1 MFCPQCGTS
10 QSDDLKYCKSCGGN
24 LFAVRQA
31 VTMRETGEKFDWSKT
46 WVADMLLS
54 GSEREKRDEELKRQ
68 RGITPETRSQKEIK
82 AGVITTSV
90 GIAVALFLYIF
101 MDGIIFGAHIPN
113 DTAMILSRI
122 WVVGVIP
129 TFVGLGLL
137 INGLLVKGPRE
148 AAERAAFEKELQ
160 RQSLPPTDTSEFAPS
175 PSSVTEHTTRQL
187 MDSDPQKR

>member
-10 QSDDLKYCKSCGGN
+10 QSDELKFCKSCGGN

-68 RGITPETRSQKEIK
+68 RGITPENQSHKEIK

-90 GIAVALFLYIF
+90 GIAVAIFLSIF
-101 MDGIIFGAHIPN
+101 MDGIILGAHIPA
-113 DTAMILSRI
+113 DTAEILSRLWI
-122 WVVGVIP
+122 VGVIP
-129 TFVGLGLL
+129 FFVGVGLL
-137 INGLLVKGPRE
+137 INGLLVRGPRR

-160 RQSLPPTDTSEFAPS
+160 RQSLPPGETSEIAPT
-175 PSSVTEHTTRQL
+175 PLSVTEHTTRQL
-187 MDSDPQKR
+187 IDSDHRDR

>member
-10 QSDDLKYCKSCGGN
+10 QSDELKFCKSCGGN

-31 VTMRETGEKFDWSKT
+31 VTTREPAEKFDWSKT

-54 GSEREKRDEELKRQ
+54 SAEREKRDEELKRQ
-68 RGITPETRSQKEIK
+68 RGITPESQSHKEIK

-90 GIAVALFLYIF
+90 GIAVAIFLSIF
-101 MDGIIFGAHIPN
+101 MDGIIIGAHIPA
-113 DTAMILSRI
+113 DTAEILSRLWI
-122 WVVGVIP
+122 VGVIP

-137 INGLLVKGPRE
+137 INGLLVKSPKR

-160 RQSLPPTDTSEFAPS
+160 RQSLTPADTSEFAPS

>member
-10 QSDDLKYCKSCGGN
+10 QSDELKFCKSCGGN

-54 GSEREKRDEELKRQ
+54 GTEREKRDEELKRQ
-68 RGITPETRSQKEIK
+68 RGITPEFQSHKEIK

-90 GIAVALFLYIF
+90 GIAVAIFLAIF
-101 MDGIIFGAHIPN
+101 MDGIIIGAHIPA
-113 DTAMILSRI
+113 DTAEILSRLWI
-122 WVVGVIP
+122 VGVIP
-129 TFVGLGLL
+129 FFVGVGLL
-137 INGLLVKGPRE
+137 INGLLVRGPRK

-160 RQSLPPTDTSEFAPS
+160 RQSLPPGETSEIAPT
-175 PSSVTEHTTRQL
+175 PLSVTEHTTRQL
-187 MDSDPQKR
+187 IDSDPQDR

>member
-10 QSDDLKYCKSCGGN
+10 QSDELKFCKSCGGN

-68 RGITPETRSQKEIK
+68 RGITPEYQSQREIK

-90 GIAVALFLYIF
+90 GIAVAIFLSIF
-101 MDGIIFGAHIPN
+101 MDGIIFGAHISA
-113 DTAMILSRI
+113 DTAMILSRLWI
-122 WVVGVIP
+122 VGVIP

-137 INGLLVKGPRE
+137 INGLLVKGPKR

-160 RQSLPPTDTSEFAPS
+160 RQSLPPADTSEFSPS

-187 MDSDPQKR
+187 MDSDAQKR

>member
-10 QSDDLKYCKSCGGN
+10 QSDELKFCKSCGGN

-31 VTMRETGEKFDWSKT
+31 VTMREPAEKFDWSKT

-54 GSEREKRDEELKRQ
+54 GAEREKRDEELKRQ
-68 RGITPETRSQKEIK
+68 RGITPEYQSHKEIK

-90 GIAVALFLYIF
+90 GIAVAIFLSIF
-101 MDGIIFGAHIPN
+101 MDGIIIGAHIPA
-113 DTAMILSRI
+113 DTAEILSRLWI
-122 WVVGVIP
+122 VGVIP

-137 INGLLVKGPRE
+137 INGLLVKGPKR

-160 RQSLPPTDTSEFAPS
+160 RQSLPPANTSEFAPS
-175 PSSVTEHTTRQL
+175 ASSVTEHTTRQL
-187 MDSDPQKR
+187 MDSDAQKR